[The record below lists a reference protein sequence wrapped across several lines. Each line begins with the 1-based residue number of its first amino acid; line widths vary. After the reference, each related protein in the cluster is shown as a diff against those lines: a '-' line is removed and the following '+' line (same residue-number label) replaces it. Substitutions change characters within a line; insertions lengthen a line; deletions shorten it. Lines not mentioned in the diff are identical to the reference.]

1 MYPKVSSFFFAITIL
16 ITVIAPVASG
26 SALLLQPPFVNA
38 ADQGARSKGV
48 KVSIV
53 PCAHRYQKQPSDAMH
68 GVYQATAWALTAKLQ
83 KCKKRL
89 QKVEEE
95 KNWSH
100 RESNTGRSRIL
111 AGITYVP

>member
-1 MYPKVSSFFFAITIL
+1 MSCCLASHRITIL
-16 ITVIAPVASG
+16 IAVIALVASG
-26 SALLLQPPFVNA
+26 SALLLQPPFVNT
-38 ADQGARSKGV
+38 ADQVARSKGV

-53 PCAHRYQKQPSDAMH
+53 PCAHRYQKQPSKRDAWCILSD
-68 GVYQATAWALTAKLQ
+68 GVGVDGRNARDT
-83 KCKKRL
+83 KKK
-89 QKVEEE
+89 QKVEK